1 MTIEATPVRAAVS
14 PIELEDLGE
23 KTMRTEGAWVRKQND
38 WIKDV
43 KVDLTVVVGRA
54 TTTVERLFAIKVG
67 EVLELDTAIDGP
79 VELRLDGRLIAKG
92 HLMAVG
98 SRFGIRISEIE
109 EGKAS
114 GSFPSSSKP

>member
-1 MTIEATPVRAAVS
+1 MSIEATPVRAAVS
-14 PIELEDLGE
+14 PIELEELGE
-23 KTMRTEGAWVRKQND
+23 KKIRTEGAWVRKQND

-54 TTTVERLFAIKVG
+54 TTTVEKLFAIKVG
-67 EVLELDTAIDGP
+67 EVLELDTAVDGP

-109 EGKAS
+109 EGRT
-114 GSFPSSSKP
+114 

>member
-1 MTIEATPVRAAVS
+1 MTIEVTPVHAAVNS
-14 PIELEDLGE
+14 IELEDLGE
-23 KTMRTEGAWVRKQND
+23 KNIRTEGFWVRKQND

-54 TTTVERLFAIKVG
+54 TTTVEKLFAIKVG
-67 EVLELDTAIDGP
+67 EVLELDTAIDAP

-109 EGKAS
+109 E
-114 GSFPSSSKP
+114 SKT